1 MNSHIFARN
10 HKKQIQA
17 LLISIHSKKLNLS
30 FLGFIHLM
38 HALKQW
44 KSVTGRSAWT
54 FSETRQQFYLH
65 HYLPEMPDLN
75 LKQPQLRE
83 EIKAIFRHWLSQN
96 GVMGVHIGSLDLLIE
111 NEDNTLQIEPD
122 VKQCVEFLTGLVTNK
137 HIFVLTTRNRL
148 SQN

>member
-1 MNSHIFARN
+1 
-10 HKKQIQA
+10 
-17 LLISIHSKKLNLS
+17 
-30 FLGFIHLM
+30 M

-122 VKQCVEFLTGLVTNK
+122 VKQCVEFLTGLVTNTFLLFSPQDNVYPK
-137 HIFVLTTRNRL
+137 MKDLVGFLEFQFFVKY
-148 SQN
+148 

>member
-1 MNSHIFARN
+1 
-10 HKKQIQA
+10 
-17 LLISIHSKKLNLS
+17 
-30 FLGFIHLM
+30 M

-54 FSETRQQFYLH
+54 FSETRQQYYLH

-122 VKQCVEFLTGLVTNK
+122 VKQCVEFLTGLVTNTFLFSPQDTVYPK
-137 HIFVLTTRNRL
+137 MKDLGIIHLISFKNWNIR
-148 SQN
+148 